1 MRLARTQISGD
12 VNVEVDSRSDQVD
25 LLKVM
30 EEMRE
35 QYEAV
40 MIKNKQDQEK
50 WFNAK
55 VRNSPMRRLEK
66 ING

>member
-1 MRLARTQISGD
+1 MTRSQISGD

-25 LLKVM
+25 LSKVL

-35 QYEAV
+35 QYESV

-55 VRNSPMRRLEK
+55 VRNSQMRRSEK
-66 ING
+66 INR

>member
-12 VNVEVDSRSDQVD
+12 VNVEIDSRSDQMD
-25 LLKVM
+25 LSKVM

-35 QYEAV
+35 QYESM

-50 WFNAK
+50 WFNEK
-55 VRNSPMRRLEK
+55 VRYSPMRHTEK
-66 ING
+66 INR